1 MSEQGPDQAAEKVD
15 LTPGMRMALDLGPL
29 LVFFTAYMAGD
40 LFVATGAFM
49 AATLVAVVIYK
60 VRAGKVPLNLIVIA
74 TVVSI
79 FGGLTLWLNDDHFIK
94 IRPTIV
100 SLLFAS
106 VLFIGHVLGR
116 PFLKI
121 VFEAAFPPMEQE
133 GWRRL
138 NLRWAWFFVFMAV
151 LNEVIWRNF
160 SEEFWVSFGVFGEIP
175 ITIVFALAQFPLI
188 QRYMIEEGDEDEDE
202 EYEDSETA

>member
-1 MSEQGPDQAAEKVD
+1 MSEDASKRAD
-15 LTPGMRMALDLGPL
+15 LSSGLRTALDLGPL
-29 LVFFTAYMAGD
+29 LVFFGVYMAVD
-40 LFVATGAFM
+40 LFAATGAVIV
-49 AATLVAVVIYK
+49 ATLVAVVIYK
-60 VRAGKVPLNLIVIA
+60 VKAGKVPLNLIVIA
-74 TVVSI
+74 AVVSV

-106 VLFIGHVLGR
+106 VLFIGHVLDR

-121 VFEAAFPPMEQE
+121 VFEAAFPAMEQE

-138 NLRWAWFFVFMAV
+138 NLRWAWFFTFMAL

-160 SEEFWVSFGVFGEIP
+160 SEAFWVSFGVFGEIP
-175 ITIVFALAQFPLI
+175 ITILFALAQIPLV
-188 QRYMIEEGDEDEDE
+188 QRYMIEDDEDE
-202 EYEDSETA
+202 EDESGTA

>member
-1 MSEQGPDQAAEKVD
+1 MSEKAEEKTAM
-15 LTPGMRMALDLGPL
+15 TPGLRTALDLGPL
-29 LVFFTAYMAGD
+29 LVFFGAYMAAD

-49 AATLVAVVIYK
+49 VATLTAVVIYK
-60 VRAGKVPLNLIVIA
+60 IKTGTVPLNLIVIA

-106 VLFIGHVLGR
+106 VLFIGHVLDR

-121 VFEAAFPPMEQE
+121 VFEAAFPVMEEE

-138 NLRWAWFFVFMAV
+138 NLRWAWFFTFMAV

-160 SEEFWVSFGVFGEIP
+160 SEAFWVSFGVFGEIP
-175 ITIVFALAQFPLI
+175 ITIAFALAQIPLV
-188 QRYMIEEGDEDEDE
+188 QRYMIEDDEDE
-202 EYEDSETA
+202 ED